1 MSLNL
6 PEIFNA
12 AEIFLIFASA
22 AARCI
27 ALSKWRWWWWDDD
40 YNGDG
45 DDDDYNDDGDYNDD
59 DDDLHT
65 AAGPIQKLAGSR

>member
-1 MSLNL
+1 MPSPNGG
-6 PEIFNA
+6 
-12 AEIFLIFASA
+12 
-22 AARCI
+22 
-27 ALSKWRWWWWDDD
+27 DDD
-40 YNGDG
+40 YNGDDD